1 MTSLISKLWWR
12 RYLRRNATSWQ
23 ELDSFAALPPDRQR
37 ERLGRRLLDQV
48 QYFGHREDALPE
60 WREAARIQD
69 PAELWKIWPSLPMIT
84 KQMLHTQFEPSQMQR
99 RFGLEGRIDATG
111 GSTGEPTRFFHDWPM
126 LRAITAQVTYTMIRM
141 GWRPGMPLVSV
152 WGSERDIGKN
162 VPQKVK
168 LHYQLTRQ
176 YQVDGYSLTDS
187 TTDRVLELIRRN
199 KPVAMYGFTS
209 MLEFVARQVHDRGL
223 TVAPG
228 SVRAAWN
235 GGEMLS
241 EAQAEIFRSAFHVPL
256 FNRYGGRELST
267 MACQYT
273 DGGPLVLL
281 RPWLMVDVVN
291 EQGKPVGPGE
301 SGRLLW
307 TSTVCRGTPFL
318 RYEVEDWGHF
328 RAGDETEAGITA
340 LGGIDGRSAGVWR
353 APSGKTINNLYWN
366 HLFKEFSEVR
376 QFQVII
382 RKEGTLCFLFRGN
395 GWSPEKEEK
404 FRQTY
409 TRFLGEIPS
418 EIRWVDEIPRTS
430 RGKRMQVVREN

>member
-12 RYLRRNATSWQ
+12 RYLRRNATSWE
-23 ELDSFAALPPDRQR
+23 ELNSFAALPPDRQR
-37 ERLGRRLLDQV
+37 ERLSRRLLDQV
-48 QYFGHREDALPE
+48 QYFGRREDALPE

-69 PAELWKIWPSLPMIT
+69 PAELWKIWPSLPVIT

-141 GWRPGMPLVSV
+141 GWRTGMPIVSI
-152 WGSERDIGKN
+152 WGSERDIGKD
-162 VPQKVK
+162 VPRKVQW
-168 LHYQLTRQ
+168 HYRLTRQ
-176 YQVDGYSLTDS
+176 YSVDGYSLTDN
-187 TTDRVLELIRRN
+187 TTDRVLALIQR
-199 KPVAMYGFTS
+199 KQPVALYGFTS
-209 MLEFVARQVHDRGL
+209 MLDFVATQVMDRGFQ
-223 TVAPG
+223 VAPG
-228 SVRAAWN
+228 WVKAAWN
-235 GGEMLS
+235 GGEMLF
-241 EAQAEIFRSAFHVPL
+241 EDQATRFRSAFHTPL

-273 DGGPLVLL
+273 DAGPLVLL

-291 EQGKPVGPGE
+291 EQGKPVSPGE

-395 GWSPEKEEK
+395 GWSPEKEQK